1 MQIHNIQFDSQT
13 SVANINLAIGNF
25 DGVHLGHQKIIDEL
39 IEYSKINNCSSAILS
54 FKPHPRQFFSDEYRN
69 FQIIS
74 EEEKIYLLN
83 KQGIDH
89 YFSLLFDE
97 NIALMPPKD
106 FITKILTEK
115 LHSKHL
121 IVGYDF
127 KFGKNREGNASL
139 LQEQSKKLGFGI
151 DIIRPITSN
160 YNSVVYSSSQIREF
174 IRNGNVEKA
183 NLFLGRNWSMQGTV
197 IKGDRRATA
206 INFPTANLVP
216 GELIHPKKGV
226 YAIRVR
232 CINKWSNGI
241 ANFGERPTVD
251 GKKLLLEAHLFEFNQ
266 DIYGKELTVEFLT
279 FIREE
284 KKFDNFASLAE
295 QIQKDIQLVKAYHSK
310 Q

>member
-1 MQIHNIQFDSQT
+1 VQIHNIQLDSRT

-39 IEYSKINNCSSAILS
+39 IEYSKIKNCSSAILS
-54 FKPHPRQFFSDEYRN
+54 FKPHPRQFFSDECRN
-69 FQIIS
+69 FKIIT
-74 EEEKIYLLN
+74 EEEKIHLLD

-97 NIALMPPKD
+97 NIASMSPND
-106 FITKILTEK
+106 FITKILVEK

-127 KFGKNREGNASL
+127 KFGKERKGNASL
-139 LQEQSKKLGFGI
+139 LQEQSKNLGFDANVI
-151 DIIRPITSN
+151 QPITSD
-160 YNSVVYSSSQIREF
+160 YNAVVYSSSRIREF
-174 IRNGNVEKA
+174 IRDGNMEKA

-197 IKGDRRATA
+197 IKGERRATA
-206 INFPTANLVP
+206 MNFPTANIIP

-226 YAIRVR
+226 YAIRAR

-251 GKKLLLEAHLFEFNQ
+251 GKRLLLEAHLFEFNQ
-266 DIYGKELTVEFLT
+266 NIYGKELTVEFLT

-295 QIQKDIQLVKAYHSK
+295 QVKKDIQLVKAHNLK

>member
-1 MQIHNIQFDSQT
+1 MQIHNIQLDSQT

-39 IEYSKINNCSSAILS
+39 IEYSKIKNCSSAILS
-54 FKPHPRQFFSDEYRN
+54 FKPHPRQFFSDECRN
-69 FQIIS
+69 FQIIT
-74 EEEKIYLLN
+74 EDEKIHLLD

-97 NIALMPPKD
+97 NIASMLPKD
-106 FITKILTEK
+106 FITKILIEK
-115 LHSKHL
+115 LHSKYL

-127 KFGKNREGNASL
+127 KFGKERKGNASL
-139 LQEQSKKLGFGI
+139 LQEQSKILGFDTNVI
-151 DIIRPITSN
+151 QPITSD
-160 YNSVVYSSSQIREF
+160 YNAVVYSSSRIREF
-174 IRNGNVEKA
+174 IRDGNMVKA
-183 NLFLGRNWSMQGTV
+183 NLFLGRNWSMKGTV
-197 IKGDRRATA
+197 IKGDRRATVM
-206 INFPTANLVP
+206 NFPTANLVP

-226 YAIRVR
+226 YAIRAR

-251 GKKLLLEAHLFEFNQ
+251 GKRLLLEAHLFEFNQ

-295 QIQKDIQLVKAYHSK
+295 QVQKDIQLVKAYHSER
-310 Q
+310 

>member
-1 MQIHNIQFDSQT
+1 MQIHNIQLDSQT

-39 IEYSKINNCSSAILS
+39 IEYSKIKNCSSAILS

-74 EEEKIYLLN
+74 EEEKIYLLD

-97 NIALMPPKD
+97 NIASMSPKD
-106 FITKILTEK
+106 FITKILAEK
-115 LHSKHL
+115 LHSTHL

-127 KFGKNREGNASL
+127 KFGKDRKGNASL
-139 LQEQSKKLGFGI
+139 LQEQSKNLGFDTNVI
-151 DIIRPITSN
+151 QPITSN

-197 IKGDRRATA
+197 IKGDKRATA
-206 INFPTANLVP
+206 MNFPTANLVP

-226 YAIRVR
+226 YAIRAR
-232 CINKWSNGI
+232 YIDRWSKGI

-251 GKKLLLEAHLFEFNQ
+251 GKRLLLEAHLFEFNQ

-310 Q
+310 G

>member
-1 MQIHNIQFDSQT
+1 MQIHNIQSDSQT

-39 IEYSKINNCSSAILS
+39 VEYSKIKNCSSAILS
-54 FKPHPRQFFSDEYRN
+54 FKPHPRQFFSHEYRN
-69 FQIIS
+69 FQIIT
-74 EEEKIYLLN
+74 EEEKVHLID

-89 YFSLLFDE
+89 YFCLLFDE
-97 NIALMPPKD
+97 NIASMRPKD
-106 FITKILTEK
+106 FITKILVEK

-127 KFGKNREGNASL
+127 KFGKDRKGNVNL
-139 LQEQSKKLGFGI
+139 LQEQSKILGLDTNVI
-151 DIIRPITSN
+151 QPITSD
-160 YNSVVYSSSQIREF
+160 YNAVVYSSSRIREF
-174 IRNGNVEKA
+174 IREGNMEKA

-206 INFPTANLVP
+206 MNFPTANLVP

-226 YAIRVR
+226 YAIRAR
-232 CINKWSNGI
+232 FINKWSNGI
-241 ANFGERPTVD
+241 ANFGERPTVG
-251 GKKLLLEAHLFEFNQ
+251 GKKLLLEAHLFEFDQ

-310 Q
+310 R

>member
-1 MQIHNIQFDSQT
+1 VQIHNIQFDSQT

>member
-1 MQIHNIQFDSQT
+1 MS
-13 SVANINLAIGNF
+13 
-25 DGVHLGHQKIIDEL
+25 
-39 IEYSKINNCSSAILS
+39 
-54 FKPHPRQFFSDEYRN
+54 
-69 FQIIS
+69 
-74 EEEKIYLLN
+74 
-83 KQGIDH
+83 
-89 YFSLLFDE
+89 
-97 NIALMPPKD
+97 PKD
-106 FITKILTEK
+106 FITKILAEK
-115 LHSKHL
+115 LHSTHL

-127 KFGKNREGNASL
+127 KFGKDRKGNASL
-139 LQEQSKKLGFGI
+139 LQEQSKNLGF
-151 DIIRPITSN
+151 DINVIQPITSN

-197 IKGDRRATA
+197 IKGDKRATA
-206 INFPTANLVP
+206 MNFPTANLVP

-226 YAIRVR
+226 YAIRAR
-232 CINKWSNGI
+232 YIDRWSKGI

-251 GKKLLLEAHLFEFNQ
+251 GKRLLLEAHLFEFNQ

-310 Q
+310 R

>member
-13 SVANINLAIGNF
+13 SAVNINLAIGNF
-25 DGVHLGHQKIIDEL
+25 DGIHLGHQKIIDEL
-39 IEYSKINNCSSAILS
+39 IEYSKIKNCSSAILS

-74 EEEKIYLLN
+74 EEEKIYLLD

-97 NIALMPPKD
+97 NIASMSPKD
-106 FITKILTEK
+106 FITKILAEK
-115 LHSKHL
+115 LHSTHL

-127 KFGKNREGNASL
+127 KFGKDRKGNASL
-139 LQEQSKKLGFGI
+139 LQEQSKNLGFDTNVI
-151 DIIRPITSN
+151 QPITSN

-197 IKGDRRATA
+197 IKGDKRATA
-206 INFPTANLVP
+206 MNFPTANLVP

-226 YAIRVR
+226 YAIRAR
-232 CINKWSNGI
+232 YIDRWSKGI

-251 GKKLLLEAHLFEFNQ
+251 GKRLLLEAHLFEFNQ

-310 Q
+310 R

>member
-1 MQIHNIQFDSQT
+1 MQIHNIQLDSQT

-39 IEYSKINNCSSAILS
+39 IEYSKIKNCSSAILS

-74 EEEKIYLLN
+74 EEEKIYLLD

-97 NIALMPPKD
+97 NIASMSPKD
-106 FITKILTEK
+106 FITKILVEK

-127 KFGKNREGNASL
+127 KFGKDRKGNASL
-139 LQEQSKKLGFGI
+139 LQEQSKTFGF
-151 DIIRPITSN
+151 DMNIIQPITSN
-160 YNSVVYSSSQIREF
+160 YNAVAYSSSRIREF
-174 IRNGNVEKA
+174 IRDGNMEKA
-183 NLFLGRNWSMQGTV
+183 NLFLGRNWSMHGTV

-206 INFPTANLVP
+206 MNFPTANLVP

-226 YAIRVR
+226 YAIRAR
-232 CINKWSNGI
+232 YIDKWSNGI

-251 GKKLLLEAHLFEFNQ
+251 GKRLLLEAHLFEFNQ
-266 DIYGKELTVEFLT
+266 NIYGKELTVEFLT

-284 KKFDNFASLAE
+284 KKFDNFALLSK
-295 QIQKDIQLVKAYHSK
+295 QIRKDIQLVKTYHST

>member
-1 MQIHNIQFDSQT
+1 MQIHNIQFGSQT
-13 SVANINLAIGNF
+13 SFANINLAIGNF

-39 IEYSKINNCSSAILS
+39 IEYSKINNYSSAILS

-97 NIALMPPKD
+97 NIASMPPKD
-106 FITKILTEK
+106 FIIKILAEK

-127 KFGKNREGNASL
+127 KFGKNREGNVSL
-139 LQEQSKKLGFGI
+139 LQEQSKNLGFGI
-151 DIIRPITSN
+151 DIIQPIISN
-160 YNSVVYSSSQIREF
+160 YNSVAYSSSQIREF

-206 INFPTANLVP
+206 MNFPTANLVP

-226 YAIRVR
+226 YAIRAR
-232 CINKWSNGI
+232 CMDKWSNGV

-251 GKKLLLEAHLFEFNQ
+251 GKRLLLEAHLFEFNQ

-284 KKFDNFASLAE
+284 KKFDSFALLAE
-295 QIQKDIQLVKAYHSK
+295 QVQKDILLVKAYHSE

>member
-1 MQIHNIQFDSQT
+1 MQIHNIQLDSI
-13 SVANINLAIGNF
+13 VNIANINLAIGNF

-39 IEYSKINNCSSAILS
+39 IEYSKIKNCSSAILS

-74 EEEKIYLLN
+74 EEEKIYLLD

-97 NIALMPPKD
+97 NIASMSPKD
-106 FITKILTEK
+106 FITKILAEK
-115 LHSKHL
+115 LHSTHL

-127 KFGKNREGNASL
+127 KFGKDRKGNASL
-139 LQEQSKKLGFGI
+139 LQEQSKNLGF
-151 DIIRPITSN
+151 DINVIQPITSN

-197 IKGDRRATA
+197 IKGDKRATA
-206 INFPTANLVP
+206 MNFPTANLVP

-226 YAIRVR
+226 YAIRAR
-232 CINKWSNGI
+232 YIDRWSKGI

-251 GKKLLLEAHLFEFNQ
+251 GKRLLLEAHLFNFNKN
-266 DIYGKELTVEFLT
+266 IYGKELTVEFLT

-284 KKFDNFASLAE
+284 KKFDNFSSLAE

>member
-13 SVANINLAIGNF
+13 SAVNINLAIGNF
-25 DGVHLGHQKIIDEL
+25 DGIHLGHQKIIDEL
-39 IEYSKINNCSSAILS
+39 IEYSKIKNCSSAILS

-74 EEEKIYLLN
+74 EEEKIYLLD

-97 NIALMPPKD
+97 NIASMSPKD
-106 FITKILTEK
+106 FITKILAEK
-115 LHSKHL
+115 LHSTHL

-127 KFGKNREGNASL
+127 KFGKDRKGNASL
-139 LQEQSKKLGFGI
+139 LQEQSKNLGF
-151 DIIRPITSN
+151 DINVIQPITSN

-197 IKGDRRATA
+197 IKGDKRATA
-206 INFPTANLVP
+206 MNFPTANLVP
-216 GELIHPKKGV
+216 GELLHPKKGV
-226 YAIRVR
+226 YAIRAR
-232 CINKWSNGI
+232 YIDRWSKGI

-251 GKKLLLEAHLFEFNQ
+251 GKRLLLEAHLFEFNQ

-310 Q
+310 G

>member
-1 MQIHNIQFDSQT
+1 VQIHNIQLNSQT

-39 IEYSKINNCSSAILS
+39 IEYSKIKNCSSAILS
-54 FKPHPRQFFSDEYRN
+54 FKPHPRQFFSDECRN
-69 FQIIS
+69 FQLIT
-74 EEEKIYLLN
+74 EEEKICLLD

-97 NIALMPPKD
+97 NIASMSPKD
-106 FITKILTEK
+106 FITKILVEK

-127 KFGKNREGNASL
+127 KFGKERKGNASL
-139 LQEQSKKLGFGI
+139 LQEQSKTLGFDTNVI
-151 DIIRPITSN
+151 QPITSN
-160 YNSVVYSSSQIREF
+160 YNAAVYSSSRIREF
-174 IRNGNVEKA
+174 IRDGNMEKA
-183 NLFLGRNWSMQGTV
+183 NSFLGRNWSMKGTV

-206 INFPTANLVP
+206 MNFPTANLVP

-226 YAIRVR
+226 YAIRAR

-251 GKKLLLEAHLFEFNQ
+251 GKRLLLEAHLFEFNQ

-310 Q
+310 R

>member
-1 MQIHNIQFDSQT
+1 MKIHNIQLDSQANVT
-13 SVANINLAIGNF
+13 NINLAIGNF

-39 IEYSKINNCSSAILS
+39 IEYSKIKNCSSAILS

-74 EEEKIYLLN
+74 EEEKIYLLD

-97 NIALMPPKD
+97 NIASMSPKD
-106 FITKILTEK
+106 FITKILVEK
-115 LHSKHL
+115 LHSKYL

-127 KFGKNREGNASL
+127 KFGKDRKGNASL
-139 LQEQSKKLGFGI
+139 LQEQSKILGFDTNVI
-151 DIIRPITSN
+151 QPITSN
-160 YNSVVYSSSQIREF
+160 YNAVVYSSSRIREF
-174 IRNGNVEKA
+174 IRDGNMEKS
-183 NLFLGRNWSMQGTV
+183 NLFLGRNWSMQGIV

-206 INFPTANLVP
+206 MNFPTANLVP
-216 GELIHPKKGV
+216 GELIYPKKGV
-226 YAIRVR
+226 YAIRAR
-232 CINKWSNGI
+232 CIDKWSNGV
-241 ANFGERPTVD
+241 ANFGERPTVE
-251 GKKLLLEAHLFEFNQ
+251 GKRLLLEAHLFEFNQ

-295 QIQKDIQLVKAYHSK
+295 QIQKDIQLVKTYHSK

>member
-1 MQIHNIQFDSQT
+1 MQIHNIQLDSKT

-25 DGVHLGHQKIIDEL
+25 DGVHLGHQKIIKEL
-39 IEYSKINNCSSAILS
+39 IEYSKIKNCSSAILS
-54 FKPHPRQFFSDEYRN
+54 FKPHPRKFFSDEYRN
-69 FQIIS
+69 FQIIT
-74 EEEKIYLLN
+74 EEEKIYLLD

-97 NIALMPPKD
+97 NIASMSPKD
-106 FITKILTEK
+106 FITKILVEK

-127 KFGKNREGNASL
+127 KFGKDRKGNASL
-139 LQEQSKKLGFGI
+139 LQEQSKTLGF
-151 DIIRPITSN
+151 DMNIIQPITSN
-160 YNSVVYSSSQIREF
+160 YNTIAYSSSRIREF
-174 IRNGNVEKA
+174 IRNGNMEKA

-197 IKGDRRATA
+197 IKGNRRATA
-206 INFPTANLVP
+206 MNFPTANLVS

-226 YAIRVR
+226 YAIRAKY
-232 CINKWSNGI
+232 INKWSNGI

-251 GKKLLLEAHLFEFNQ
+251 GKRLLLEAHLFEFNQ
-266 DIYGKELTVEFLT
+266 NIYGKELTVEFLT

-284 KKFDNFASLAE
+284 KKFDNFALLTE
-295 QIQKDIQLVKAYHSK
+295 QIQKDIQLVKTYHSK

>member
-13 SVANINLAIGNF
+13 SAVNINLAIGNF
-25 DGVHLGHQKIIDEL
+25 DGIHLGHQKIIDEL
-39 IEYSKINNCSSAILS
+39 IEYSKIKNCSSAILS

-74 EEEKIYLLN
+74 EEEKIYLLD

-97 NIALMPPKD
+97 NIASMSPKD
-106 FITKILTEK
+106 FITKILAEK
-115 LHSKHL
+115 LHSTHL

-127 KFGKNREGNASL
+127 KFGKDRKGNASL
-139 LQEQSKKLGFGI
+139 LQEQSKNLGFDTNVI
-151 DIIRPITSN
+151 QPITSN

-174 IRNGNVEKA
+174 IRNGNGEKA

-197 IKGDRRATA
+197 IKGDKRATA
-206 INFPTANLVP
+206 MNFPTANLVP

-226 YAIRVR
+226 YAIRAR
-232 CINKWSNGI
+232 YIDKWSNCI

-251 GKKLLLEAHLFEFNQ
+251 GKRLLLEAHLFEFNQ
-266 DIYGKELTVEFLT
+266 NIYGKELTVEFLT

-284 KKFDNFASLAE
+284 KKFDNFALLAE
-295 QIQKDIQLVKAYHSK
+295 QIQKDIQLVKVYQSK

>member
-1 MQIHNIQFDSQT
+1 MQIHNIQLDSKT

-39 IEYSKINNCSSAILS
+39 IEYSKIKNCSSAILS

-74 EEEKIYLLN
+74 EEEKIYLLD

-97 NIALMPPKD
+97 NIASMSPKD
-106 FITKILTEK
+106 FITNILSEK

-127 KFGKNREGNASL
+127 KFGKDRKGNASL
-139 LQEQSKKLGFGI
+139 LQEQTKTHGFDTNVI
-151 DIIRPITSN
+151 QPIASN
-160 YNSVVYSSSQIREF
+160 YNDLIYSSSRIREF
-174 IRNGNVEKA
+174 IRDGNMEKA

-206 INFPTANLVP
+206 MNFPTANLVP

-226 YAIRVR
+226 YAIRAR
-232 CINKWSNGI
+232 YIDRWSKGI

-251 GKKLLLEAHLFEFNQ
+251 GKRLLLEAHLFEFNQ
-266 DIYGKELTVEFLT
+266 NIYGKELTVEFLT

-310 Q
+310 R